1 MGALRRGAERVF
13 ADATL
18 AKISAKHGKTAA
30 QVMLRWQIQRGIIVI
45 PKSTH
50 IERMREN
57 FDVFG
62 FALSDEDM
70 AAIVALDKKQSSFF
84 SHQDPTTVEW
94 FVGVIKG
101 ETKA

>member
-1 MGALRRGAERVF
+1 MF
-13 ADATL
+13 
-18 AKISAKHGKTAA
+18 S
-30 QVMLRWQIQRGIIVI
+30 
-45 PKSTH
+45 
-50 IERMREN
+50 
-57 FDVFG
+57 
-62 FALSDEDM
+62 FALSGEDM